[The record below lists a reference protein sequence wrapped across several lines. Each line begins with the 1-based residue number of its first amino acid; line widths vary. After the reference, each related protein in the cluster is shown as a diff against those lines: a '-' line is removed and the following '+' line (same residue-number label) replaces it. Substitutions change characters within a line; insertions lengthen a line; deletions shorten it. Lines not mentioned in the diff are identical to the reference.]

1 MTGRGWKRALVPLA
15 LALCLVGCAPGGGR
29 VLDVSGER
37 QALDEAVNG
46 LFAALD
52 ARDGEAVAALF
63 SPEVREKDEDLEEQI
78 RQLLAVYP
86 GPTERYDLE
95 YDGGA
100 KQRSGGSYYNTTA
113 CTVYATCGG
122 EDYWC
127 WFTLMYQN
135 SDPEKVGVKSIRFF
149 TAEEYCGVCYDD
161 WEIPAEDG
169 LAVYAQRTLDCE
181 VRAIRG
187 DAYKYTP
194 PEAPLDLGEVEAFL
208 STGEKTYDEFVAR
221 FGEPCA
227 ERIWYFY
234 QLPPEDG
241 APRYL
246 RMIVDYNDKTV
257 SGFCL
262 VDDTKWLGRLFEEEE
277 PDPPAAK
284 E

>member
-1 MTGRGWKRALVPLA
+1 MKGWKKALLS
-15 LALCLVGCAPGGGR
+15 LLLCLCLAGCAPGGGR
-29 VLDVSGER
+29 VIDVSGER
-37 QALDEAVNG
+37 KALDDVVDG

-52 ARDGEAVAALF
+52 SRDGEAVAALF
-63 SPEVREKDEDLEEQI
+63 SPYVRERDTDMMEQVDK
-78 RQLLAVYP
+78 LLAVYP

-127 WFTLMYQN
+127 WLTLMYQN

-161 WEIPAEDG
+161 WDIPAGDG
-169 LAVYAQRTLDCE
+169 LAVYAERTLDCE

-194 PEAPLDLGEVEAFL
+194 PQAPLDLGEVEAFL

-227 ERIWYFY
+227 ENIWYFY
-234 QLPPEDG
+234 ELPRSDG
-241 APRYL
+241 VPRYL
-246 RMIVDYNDKTV
+246 RMVVDYNDKTV
-257 SGFCL
+257 SGFSM
-262 VDDTKWLGRLFEEEE
+262 VDDTQWLCKLFEKEE
-277 PDPPAAK
+277 PAPPGGK

>member
-1 MTGRGWKRALVPLA
+1 MAA
-15 LALCLVGCAPGGGR
+15 
-29 VLDVSGER
+29 
-37 QALDEAVNG
+37 AVDG

-100 KQRSGGSYYNTTA
+100 KQRSGGSYYNPTS
-113 CTVYATCGG
+113 CTVYTTCGG

>member
-1 MTGRGWKRALVPLA
+1 MA

-78 RQLLAVYP
+78 RHLLAVYP

-127 WFTLMYQN
+127 WLTLMYQN

-149 TAEEYCGVCYDD
+149 TAEEYCGVRYDD
-161 WEIPAEDG
+161 WDIPAGDG
-169 LAVYAQRTLDCE
+169 LAVYAERTLDCE

-194 PEAPLDLGEVEAFL
+194 PQAPLDLGEVEAFL